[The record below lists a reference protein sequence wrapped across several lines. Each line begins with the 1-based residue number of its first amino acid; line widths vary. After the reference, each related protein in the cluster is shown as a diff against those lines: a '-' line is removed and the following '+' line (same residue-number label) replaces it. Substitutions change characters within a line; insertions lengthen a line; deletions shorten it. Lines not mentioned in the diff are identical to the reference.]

1 MHEMRRGFVQE
12 QTGDPVVMKTG
23 PRDDMHHVMEFGV
36 RMIEEQ
42 AIDPSVDEFVSFG
55 LGWKFDD
62 QIHKRRLVQRAKTF
76 QNAVIVFVK
85 KAVLQPRLPIFR
97 V

>member
-1 MHEMRRGFVQE
+1 MHEMRRGFMQE
-12 QTGDPVVMKTG
+12 ETGDPVVMKTG
-23 PRDDMHHVMEFGV
+23 PSDDMHHVMELGV
-36 RMIEEQ
+36 RLIEEQ
-42 AIDPSVDEFVSFG
+42 PIDPSIDELVSFG

-62 QIHKRRLVQRAKTF
+62 QIHKKNLVQRANTI
-76 QNAVIVFVK
+76 QNTVIIFVK